1 MDVERRL
8 AQKRLVE
15 LAKMGE
21 VCQQITAEQKA
32 IVVAVHG
39 PCSSSACADVLA
51 CEQLENIEKTTG
63 GGHGEGSE

>member
-39 PCSSSACADVLA
+39 PCSSSSCADVLV
-51 CEQLENIEKTTG
+51 QQNIEKTTG
-63 GGHGEGSE
+63 GGHWEGGE